1 MSKQFAMLDA
11 QAALGFVVSQSSH
24 IEREVM
30 AIPYPEIRYAE
41 MVPVDTSAN
50 PFAASVTF
58 FTQDAV
64 GRAKLM
70 NGKGDDV
77 PLANIMR
84 TKFEQGILDAG
95 IGYEFSL
102 TEIGQAQMMGMSLP
116 NEGAAAARLAYEQ
129 LVDEVTLNGAD
140 GIEGLYNTTGITSA
154 AAAAT
159 FLVGTPAQVL
169 AAINT
174 ALTAIMVDTNGIDL
188 GNTVVLPIAAYAA
201 LATRQLDPTSD
212 VTIMDFIMR
221 SNIYTARTGQ
231 PLLIVADHR
240 LTTKMVVYK
249 RDPSVL
255 KLHMPMPLRF
265 LPPQYVNLSVRV
277 PGMFRF
283 APLSIR
289 RPKAVRYVTAVA

>member
-11 QAALGFVVSQSSH
+11 QAALGFVVSQAAH

-30 AIPYPEIRYAE
+30 AIPYPEIRYAD

-58 FTQDAV
+58 FTQDMV

-102 TEIGQAQMMGMSLP
+102 TEIGQAQMMGMSLT

-140 GIEGLYNTTGITSA
+140 GIEGLYNTTGITST

-169 AAINT
+169 GAINT
-174 ALTAIMVDTNGIDL
+174 ALTAIMVDTQGADL
-188 GNTVVLPIAAYAA
+188 ANTVVLPIAACAA
-201 LATRQLDPTSD
+201 LATRQLDATSD

>member
-1 MSKQFAMLDA
+1 MSKQFQMLDA

-64 GRAKLM
+64 GRAKFM

-154 AAAAT
+154 AAGAT
-159 FLVGTPAQVL
+159 FIAGTPAQVL

-174 ALTAIMVDTNGIDL
+174 ALTAIMTDTNGIDMA
-188 GNTVVLPIAAYAA
+188 NTVVLPLAAYGAI
-201 LATRQLDPTSD
+201 ATRQLDATSD

-255 KLHMPMPLRF
+255 KLHMPMSLRF

-289 RPKAVRYVTAVA
+289 RPKAVRYVTGVL

>member
-30 AIPYPEIRYAE
+30 AIPYPEIRYAD

-58 FTQDAV
+58 FTQDQV

-102 TEIGQAQMMGMSLP
+102 TEIGQAQMMGMSLT

-140 GIEGLYNTTGITSA
+140 GIEGLYNTTGITST

-169 AAINT
+169 GAINT
-174 ALTAIMVDTNGIDL
+174 ALTAIMVDTQGADL
-188 GNTVVLPIAAYAA
+188 ANTVVLPIAAYAA
-201 LATRQLDPTSD
+201 LATRQLDATSD

>member
-1 MSKQFAMLDA
+1 MKDFNFGDA
-11 QAALGFVVSQSSH
+11 QSAISFVTSQASH
-24 IEREVM
+24 IEREVLAM
-30 AIPYPEIRYAE
+30 PYPEIRYAE

-58 FTQDAV
+58 FTQDQV

-77 PLANIMR
+77 PLANLMK

-102 TEIGQAQMMGMSLP
+102 TEIGQAAMMGQSLTTD
-116 NEGAAAARLAYEQ
+116 GAAAARLAYEQ
-129 LVDEVTLNGAD
+129 LVDEVTLNGAE
-140 GIEGLYNTTGITSA
+140 GIEGLYATTGITST

-159 FLVGTPAQVL
+159 FVAGTAAQAL
-169 AAINT
+169 TAINT
-174 ALTAIMVDTNGIDL
+174 ALTAIMTDTNGIDMAD
-188 GNTVVLPIAAYAA
+188 TVVLPLSAYGVIASK
-201 LATRQLDPTSD
+201 QID
-212 VTIMDFIMR
+212 VTNSMTILEFIQK
-221 SNIYTARTGQ
+221 SNVYTARTGR
-231 PLLIVADHR
+231 PLTIIADHR

-249 RDPSVL
+249 RDPMVL

-265 LPPQYVNLSVRV
+265 LPPQMVNLSVRV
-277 PGMFRF
+277 PAMFRF

-289 RPKAVRYVTAVA
+289 RPKAVRYVTGVA

>member
-58 FTQDAV
+58 FTQDQV
-64 GRAKLM
+64 GRAKFM

-84 TKFEQGILDAG
+84 SKFEQGILDAG

-102 TEIGQAQMMGMSLP
+102 TEIGQAQMMGMSLT

-169 AAINT
+169 TAINT
-174 ALTAIMVDTNGIDL
+174 ALTAIMTDTNGIDMA
-188 GNTVVLPIAAYAA
+188 NTVVLPLAAYAA
-201 LATRQLDPTSD
+201 LATRQLDATSD
-212 VTIMDFIMR
+212 VTILEFIR
-221 SNIYTARTGQ
+221 RANVYTTRTGQ
-231 PLLIVADHR
+231 PLTIMADHR
-240 LTTKMVVYK
+240 LATKMVVYK

>member
-30 AIPYPEIRYAE
+30 AIPYPEIRYAD

-64 GRAKLM
+64 GRAKFM

-140 GIEGLYNTTGITSA
+140 GIEGLYNTTGITSTA
-154 AAAAT
+154 SAAT

-174 ALTAIMVDTNGIDL
+174 ALVAIMVDTNGADL

-201 LATRQLDPTSD
+201 LATRQLDVTSD

-289 RPKAVRYVTAVA
+289 RPKAVRYVSGIL

>member
-11 QAALGFVVSQSSH
+11 QAALGFVVSQASS

-30 AIPYPEIRYAE
+30 SIPYPEIRYAE

-116 NEGAAAARLAYEQ
+116 NDGAAAARLAYEQ

-140 GIEGLYNTTGITSA
+140 GIEGLYNTTGIASA
-154 AAAAT
+154 ASAAT

-169 AAINT
+169 GAINT
-174 ALTAIMVDTNGIDL
+174 ALTAIMVDTNGADL
-188 GNTVVLPIAAYAA
+188 ANTVVLPIAAYAA
-201 LATRQLDPTSD
+201 LATRQLDATSD